1 MNIFFACREKE
12 IFWAAFIILIV
23 ALLFIFS
30 KPLSKFIWLPN
41 FFVERDFLY
50 GLDVAGG
57 TILTYQ
63 AQIENINRPKEE
75 VLAEAKDLIERRINF
90 LGVAEVN
97 VSYTQSG
104 KIIVEIPGFTDPEK
118 AVQEIGATPLLVQ
131 FFRNQSLQENILRK
145 QKFNLIKRLMNQR

>member
-1 MNIFFACREKE
+1 MNIFFARREKE

-30 KPLSKFIWLPN
+30 KPLSKFIWLPS

-75 VLAEAKDLIERRINF
+75 VLAEAKDLI
-90 LGVAEVN
+90 
-97 VSYTQSG
+97 
-104 KIIVEIPGFTDPEK
+104 
-118 AVQEIGATPLLVQ
+118 
-131 FFRNQSLQENILRK
+131 
-145 QKFNLIKRLMNQR
+145 